1 MSLPLRA
8 LLIQPR
14 HSWNECSGCM
24 AAGKPSMRD
33 AASSSK
39 RRCSVA
45 VGAASAWAYV
55 RIHVVGREGRRAATA
70 TAGALIVLRGTRGEG
85 SRRARGQALS
95 AGWGNRLGGADLSI
109 QAVTA

>member
-1 MSLPLRA
+1 MYIFPNAPRA
-8 LLIQPR
+8 EEAPAGANIVLGRIEAN
-14 HSWNECSGCM
+14 NEDVDLSG
-24 AAGKPSMRD
+24 AE
-33 AASSSK
+33 
-39 RRCSVA
+39 
-45 VGAASAWAYV
+45 WLV